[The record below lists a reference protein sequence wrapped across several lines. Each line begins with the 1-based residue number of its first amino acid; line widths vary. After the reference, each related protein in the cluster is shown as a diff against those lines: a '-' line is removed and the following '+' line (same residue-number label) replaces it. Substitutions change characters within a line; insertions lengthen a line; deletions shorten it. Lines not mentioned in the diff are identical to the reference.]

1 MKISHDIRKDAAA
14 QNDAGES
21 LKAEA
26 AAGMAEMSAKFRA
39 GGGSIEVKV

>member
-1 MKISHDIRKDAAA
+1 MNISHEIRKDAAA

-26 AAGMAEMSAKFRA
+26 EAGWRRCRRGSGR
-39 GGGSIEVKV
+39 GGVWWR